1 MPTYGNKNKK
11 NENDTELNVIHEQND
26 MEIEEMRPPL
36 PDNENNQIQNQAL
49 PIDNQNEVHLN
60 EEALKELIKKEEDN
74 LTKKNKD
81 KIKNLDEI
89 KKDINSLNA
98 SLNLNKLKI
107 YEDQFY
113 SDLKKQISE

>member
-1 MPTYGNKNKK
+1 
-11 NENDTELNVIHEQND
+11 VQ
-26 MEIEEMRPPL
+26 
-36 PDNENNQIQNQAL
+36 
-49 PIDNQNEVHLN
+49 IDNQNEIHLN

-107 YEDQFY
+107 
-113 SDLKKQISE
+113 

>member
-1 MPTYGNKNKK
+1 MPTFGSKNKK

-26 MEIEEMRPPL
+26 MEIEGMLPPA
-36 PDNENNQIQNQAL
+36 PDSENQIQNQVVQ
-49 PIDNQNEVHLN
+49 IDNQNEIHLN

-89 KKDINSLNA
+89 KKDIDSLNA
-98 SLNLNKLKI
+98 SLNLSKLKI

>member
-1 MPTYGNKNKK
+1 MPTFGNKNKK

-26 MEIEEMRPPL
+26 MEIEGMLPPA
-36 PDNENNQIQNQAL
+36 PDSENQIVQ
-49 PIDNQNEVHLN
+49 IDNQNEIHLN

-98 SLNLNKLKI
+98 SLNLSKLKI